1 MPFTRKG
8 DSPKQSPDTKNTLQ
22 PSTQSTHHCSEPRSP
37 FPKVPAT
44 PLTSPSHRE
53 PTSTVKHK
61 TFLLVLAKP
70 TTITPAAAWKD
81 TAQGEW
87 AGALRGWVPRSR
99 IQYLQVLGSPLLRQA
114 ALTAESESR
123 GSTGLI
129 PLGMVRLTP
138 AGGSEPW
145 PLSAC
150 RQPQPCSGQAGGES
164 RQARQGPQPQGYHA
178 PPGCSAASLEAGSH
192 VGMSRRP
199 GLLST
204 TVTLIGAQ
212 ENSEGV
218 LGARCFYSPLRARA
232 AIS

>member
-1 MPFTRKG
+1 
-8 DSPKQSPDTKNTLQ
+8 
-22 PSTQSTHHCSEPRSP
+22 
-37 FPKVPAT
+37 
-44 PLTSPSHRE
+44 
-53 PTSTVKHK
+53 
-61 TFLLVLAKP
+61 
-70 TTITPAAAWKD
+70 
-81 TAQGEW
+81 
-87 AGALRGWVPRSR
+87 
-99 IQYLQVLGSPLLRQA
+99 
-114 ALTAESESR
+114 
-123 GSTGLI
+123 
-129 PLGMVRLTP
+129 MVRLTP

-232 AIS
+232 AISWLREMSSDAALPSSAFWLGLCVPLDGGLLRDIQQTVPPDVTW